1 MKAVILEVRN
11 PDGTLAKRV
20 AVNEDLLKEYLE
32 RRKESDE
39 AEDLTT
45 LWFLRFLASLF
56 TPADVG
62 TGTSFGFT
70 DEGGTSRSQATKGPF
85 GSYVSFINTQYCANK
100 MVIAVGTGTASPT
113 RTDYKLGNKIAEAYA
128 TISTDETGCT
138 ITLSAAFTFNADT
151 VIYEVGLLWA
161 GCVSSYNISGR
172 FLVDRT
178 VFPDGISVAA
188 GQTLSIAYVFTL

>member
-45 LWFLRFLASLF
+45 LWFLRFLAALF
-56 TPADVG
+56 TPADAG
-62 TGTSFGFT
+62 TGISFSFT
-70 DEGGTSRSQATKGPF
+70 DEGGTSRSQTTKGSF
-85 GSYVSFINTQYCANK
+85 SSNVSFFNTYYCANK
-100 MVIAVGTGTASPT
+100 MVIAVGTETASPT
-113 RTDYKLGNKIAEAYA
+113 RTDHRLGNKIAEAYA
-128 TISTDETGCT
+128 TISTDETGYT
-138 ITLSAAFTFNADT
+138 ITLSAAFTFTSDT
-151 VIYEVGLLWA
+151 TIYEVGLLWHGTVA
-161 GCVSSYNISGR
+161 GYTTCGR

-178 VFPDGISVAA
+178 VFPNGISVAA
-188 GQTLSIAYVFTL
+188 GQTLSIAYVFSF

>member
-32 RRKESDE
+32 RRKGGGG

-45 LWFLRFLASLF
+45 LWFFRLLAALF
-56 TPADVG
+56 TPVDASSE
-62 TGTSFGFT
+62 TRFSFT
-70 DEGGTSRSQATKGPF
+70 DEGGTSRSQSAKLPLATYSVF
-85 GSYVSFINTQYCANK
+85 NNTTFCLNK
-100 MVIAVGTGTASPT
+100 MVIAIGTGTASPT
-113 RTDYKLGNKIAEAYA
+113 RTDFRLGNKIAEAFA
-128 TISTDETGCT
+128 TISVDEIAFT
-138 ITLSAAFTFNADT
+138 ITLSAAFTFNTDT

-161 GCVSSYNISGR
+161 CPVTGYNVCGR